1 MDIDIIKLLM
11 DKDYKE
17 LIEIDGFS
25 PQVAILI
32 VNIRFFNGVY
42 DIDSKLYN

>member
-25 PQVAILI
+25 PQVASMI
-32 VNIRFFNGVY
+32 VAIRLANCVY
-42 DIDSKLYN
+42 CSNNKYYN

>member
-25 PQVAILI
+25 SQVATLI
-32 VNIRFFNGVY
+32 VNIRFSNGVY